1 MRVQIRRPKRETAAA
16 GAAPAGVVRSHAL
29 GRLRDPPL
37 GHYDP
42 CARSSLTA
50 PVHRGE
56 KRGPELSRRRK
67 RVARAAPARGQPGG
81 GAIPPVIS
89 GDPEMDLTARQVTG
103 CGDPHQRLSAL
114 CSPHFFRELK
124 RTRATGA
131 LPKTGGRSIVC
142 TIIGTTIS

>member
-67 RVARAAPARGQPGG
+67 RVARAAAERREARRR
-81 GAIPPVIS
+81 AIPP
-89 GDPEMDLTARQVTG
+89 GTAGHPETDLTAGQGTG
-103 CGDPHQRLSAL
+103 
-114 CSPHFFRELK
+114 
-124 RTRATGA
+124 
-131 LPKTGGRSIVC
+131 
-142 TIIGTTIS
+142 